1 MAYQLVIFDFDG
13 TLADSFGWFVAA
25 VNRLAGTQG
34 FRRIEPEELDVLRG
48 LDARAV
54 LGHIGVPIWKLP
66 RLARIMRAEMSR
78 EITGIQLF
86 PGIDELLR
94 SIAGRGLQIALVTSN
109 SELNARRVLGAHN
122 AALIQHWE
130 CGAGLFGKRRKLRRV
145 LRTTGTPPGAAI
157 CIGDEIRDFEAA
169 RIERIPFGAVCW
181 GFTRPDTLAA
191 LGPEALF
198 TTVQEISDALAPC
211 RGVP

>member
-13 TLADSFGWFVAA
+13 TLADSFGWFVSA

-34 FRRIEPEELDVLRG
+34 FRRIEPGELEALRG

-54 LGHIGVPIWKLP
+54 LAHIGVPVWKLP
-66 RLARIMRAEMSR
+66 RLARILRAEMAR
-78 EITGIQLF
+78 DITGIRLF
-86 PGIDELLR
+86 PGIDELLK
-94 SIAGRGLQIALVTSN
+94 SLSAGGVQIALVTSN
-109 SELNARRVLGAHN
+109 SELNARRVLGAEN
-122 AALIQHWE
+122 AALIRHWE
-130 CGAGLFGKRRKLRRV
+130 CGAALFGKRRKLRRV
-145 LRTTGTPPGAAI
+145 LRSARTPPAATI

-169 RIERIPFGAVCW
+169 RVERIAFGAVCW

-198 TTVQEISDALAPC
+198 TTVREISTAVTPRVALP
-211 RGVP
+211 